1 MDNSISQIIYQG
13 VVYDTQDR
21 LMLGRLRVVPLNKDY
36 DAIIKS
42 IENWDEKKD
51 PWTTKD
57 PLVFLPLLPF
67 LLKYNTKGG

>member
-1 MDNSISQIIYQG
+1 MDNSVSQIIFQG

-51 PWTTKD
+51 FGSLWVFGPW
-57 PLVFLPLLPF
+57 PI
-67 LLKYNTKGG
+67 LKIWV